1 MLCIET
7 ANKWRPAAHG
17 ALEGTTLSPAQWLAP
32 TGLTFAKVHF
42 DSRIKPSPEPVVDN
56 GAFKLV
62 RDNVYRGPARA
73 DVPAPKAEEALVRWF
88 GCLTEGEKF
97 LVFAGA
103 HGRHSTSFPRHTGV
117 LLFLLISLLT
127 VVAAPRDAEDMVE
140 WLRQMIEGEH
150 RRRQHAREQ
159 EVMRGQESKD
169 DSHSVK
175 KRLRS

>member
-1 MLCIET
+1 M
-7 ANKWRPAAHG
+7 
-17 ALEGTTLSPAQWLAP
+17 
-32 TGLTFAKVHF
+32 
-42 DSRIKPSPEPVVDN
+42 
-56 GAFKLV
+56 V
-62 RDNVYRGPARA
+62 RLP
-73 DVPAPKAEEALVRWF
+73 
-88 GCLTEGEKF
+88 
-97 LVFAGA
+97 
-103 HGRHSTSFPRHTGV
+103 HGRREVPGLCWRAWEAQYVVFPRRIGV